1 MAHQASLSFI
11 NTQSLLKFMSI
22 ESVLLSNHLILYH
35 PLLLLPSI
43 SPASMTFPMVHSKY
57 WSFSFSPSNEYS
69 WMIFFSIDWF
79 DLLAVQGTLQTF
91 LEHHSLKASVIWL
104 SALFM
109 VKQYGT
115 GTKTDTQVNA
125 TG

>member
-57 WSFSFSPSNEYS
+57 WSFSFRLSPSKDYTGLS
-69 WMIFFSIDWF
+69 SFRIDWF
-79 DLLAVQGTLQTF
+79 DLFAAQGTLKIHLQ
-91 LEHHSLKASVIWL
+91 HH
-104 SALFM
+104 
-109 VKQYGT
+109 
-115 GTKTDTQVNA
+115 N
-125 TG
+125 